1 MEVELENPLLDML
14 RMIFLVS
21 FSHWKLHHV
30 GWGIYIFLFCSFV
43 AGAYCFVILRNHEI
57 LGDLVIYVLASSF
70 Q

>member
-1 MEVELENPLLDML
+1 MEVELEDPLLDML
-14 RMIFLVS
+14 RMIFYVS

-30 GWGIYIFLFCSFV
+30 GWGIYIYISFV
-43 AGAYCFVILRNHEI
+43 AGGYCFVILRKHAI